1 MTWHNLMCKPCI
13 KNQTS
18 MVYKKYLPGAGE
30 TYLFYSMKHLRFTS
44 FLTSNADFEQ
54 HYIEKLASQCMQRTV
69 VKDEFLL
76 REGEECKHVF
86 FVEKGLL
93 RQYYVDAGGKEHTIQ
108 FAPENWLIS
117 DRDSLFFHQGAQY
130 FIQAVEAS
138 EVLMIE
144 QTLILDLAKKDEGF
158 HEFNHRLLHNHIRQL
173 QKRIRLLLSATA
185 EERYLDFTATYPDL
199 MLRLPQTM
207 VASYLGIT
215 PESLSRV
222 RKTLAEKNQRRFS

>member
-1 MTWHNLMCKPCI
+1 
-13 KNQTS
+13 
-18 MVYKKYLPGAGE
+18 
-30 TYLFYSMKHLRFTS
+30 MKHIHFTS
-44 FLTSNADFEQ
+44 FLTNNAEFEKN
-54 HYIEKLASQCMQRTV
+54 YIEKLVDQCVHKKIR
-69 VKDEFLL
+69 KDSFLL
-76 REGEECKHVF
+76 REGEECKFVF

-93 RQYYVDAGGKEHTIQ
+93 RQYYLDAGGKEHIIQ

-117 DRDSLFFHQGAQY
+117 DRDALFYKLGAQY
-130 FIQAVEAS
+130 YIQAVEDA
-138 EVLMIE
+138 EVLYIE
-144 QTLILDLAKKDEGF
+144 EDLILKLSQLDEAF
-158 HEFNHRLLHNHIRQL
+158 HSYNNQLLHNHIRQL